1 MESSRSDV
9 MSPIRLRTRRAPGF
23 FCLSCGSELY
33 SCPSRFRRMTGEDNI
48 MQPKE
53 ERRKM
58 NRYWLLLALAGLCE
72 VGWVSGL
79 KHADTAFEWGLT
91 AVAIA
96 LSFWGL
102 LAASNKLPVGTVYA
116 VFTGIGAAGTVLAES
131 LIFGLPFSAAKFG
144 LIALLIAGIA
154 GLKWTSSAGTADPG
168 TTEPGSAG
176 KTNEEV

>member
-1 MESSRSDV
+1 
-9 MSPIRLRTRRAPGF
+9 
-23 FCLSCGSELY
+23 
-33 SCPSRFRRMTGEDNI
+33 
-48 MQPKE
+48 
-53 ERRKM
+53 M
-58 NRYWLLLALAGLCE
+58 NRYWILLALAGLCE

-79 KHADTAFEWGLT
+79 KHANGAFEWLLT

-131 LIFGLPFSAAKFG
+131 LIFGLPFSAAKLG

-154 GLKWTSSAGTADPG
+154 GLKWTADTGPAQPG
-168 TTEPGSAG
+168 KAESNAAQPGSAG
-176 KTNEEV
+176 KTKGEA